1 MEPDQIRNMECE
13 LAMTTGIIPR
23 LIEKVNRNRVLA
35 GMNTATD
42 ETEAGTFVHAEDQNP
57 PGGTSTS
64 AVPVRITGVHPDSP
78 VGAGDVRMFRGDVYP
93 DGSGESA
100 STTAATIRVMGL
112 AANIAD
118 YSTLPQI
125 ATPISQTWTKAD
137 TTEITETVY
146 EVNPWTVW
154 GLP

>member
-1 MEPDQIRNMECE
+1 MELGQIRNMERK

-64 AVPVRITGVHPDSP
+64 AVPVRITGVHPNSP
-78 VGAGDVRMFRGDVYP
+78 VGAGDVRMFVGDAYA
-93 DGSGESA
+93 DGSDASA
-100 STTAATIRVMGL
+100 STDDVTIKVMGL
-112 AANIAD
+112 AVNISS
-118 YSTLPQI
+118 YTSLPQL

-146 EVNPWTVW
+146 EVNPWIVW

>member
-1 MEPDQIRNMECE
+1 MERE

-64 AVPVRITGVHPDSP
+64 AVPVRITGVHPNSP
-78 VGAGDVRMFRGDVYP
+78 VGDDDVKTYTANCFANGPETYATL
-93 DGSGESA
+93 DGVSVRA
-100 STTAATIRVMGL
+100 L
-112 AANIAD
+112 
-118 YSTLPQI
+118 QI
-125 ATPISQTWTKAD
+125 AAGETIPTGSVFFATRFSGVTWTNKD
-137 TTEITETVY
+137 GDPVTETVY
-146 EVNPWTVW
+146 YVQVPIW
-154 GLP
+154 L